1 MKIFARFSIFRQY
14 IGKKGQ
20 YIDKKVGRRA
30 DFLPGS
36 TTILQGSRWVVDAA
50 LSCCGRFLLLQGVTM
65 PMPSLVAPTFS
76 MRRYFLVAF
85 LILILTVSNVTAA
98 KLKRGKQLDRRPT
111 GRRMLLRRN
120 VARSQSRIHP
130 CNMVE
135 GHSGD
140 NENVL
145 LEEVDAGAMD
155 EDEQCITAE
164 GKDEEIFIAKMFN
177 RHSYGEKEYN
187 PPKKFH
193 IGKATPLSKDKKM
206 KVQWQQKLYLL
217 VLVLLDA

>member
-76 MRRYFLVAF
+76 MLHYFV
-85 LILILTVSNVTAA
+85 VT
-98 KLKRGKQLDRRPT
+98 
-111 GRRMLLRRN
+111 
-120 VARSQSRIHP
+120 
-130 CNMVE
+130 
-135 GHSGD
+135 
-140 NENVL
+140 
-145 LEEVDAGAMD
+145 
-155 EDEQCITAE
+155 
-164 GKDEEIFIAKMFN
+164 F
-177 RHSYGEKEYN
+177 
-187 PPKKFH
+187 
-193 IGKATPLSKDKKM
+193 
-206 KVQWQQKLYLL
+206 
-217 VLVLLDA
+217 LVLLLTEFVLVAGGSNLLWFPSARKTFIGDA